1 MKPRYLHGLLDT
13 SVVVELT
20 DLIRSGQ
27 LPLESDISSITLA
40 ELSVGPLV
48 AKTPQEQSARQS
60 VLQLVEASFDP
71 LPFDDTTARVFS
83 RVAAQL
89 RNSGRKTQARA
100 FDALIASVAIQHEL
114 PLFTK
119 NPQDF
124 EGIDGLE
131 VVAINNKF

>member
-20 DLIRSGQ
+20 DFISSGQ

-60 VLQLVEASFDP
+60 VLQLVEANFDP
-71 LPFDDTTARVFS
+71 LPFDETTARVFG

-89 RNSGRKTQARA
+89 RNSGRKTKARA
-100 FDALIASVAIQHEL
+100 FDALIASVAIQHDL

-119 NPQDF
+119 NPQNFQD
-124 EGIDGLE
+124 IQDLE
-131 VVAINNKF
+131 VVAINGKF

>member
-20 DLIRSGQ
+20 DFISSGQ

-71 LPFDDTTARVFS
+71 LPFDETTARVFG

-89 RNSGRKTQARA
+89 RNSGRKTKARA

-124 EGIDGLE
+124 QDIQGLE
-131 VVAINNKF
+131 VVAINGKF

>member
-71 LPFDDTTARVFS
+71 LPFDETTARVFG

-100 FDALIASVAIQHEL
+100 FDALIASAAIQHEL

-119 NPQDF
+119 NPEDF

>member
-20 DLIRSGQ
+20 DFISSGQ

-71 LPFDDTTARVFS
+71 LPFDETTARVFG

-89 RNSGRKTQARA
+89 RNSGRKTKARA

-124 EGIDGLE
+124 QDIQDLE
-131 VVAINNKF
+131 VVAINGKF

>member
-13 SVVVELT
+13 SVVVELA

-71 LPFDDTTARVFS
+71 LPFDETTARIFG

-89 RNSGRKTQARA
+89 RNSGRKTKARA
-100 FDALIASVAIQHEL
+100 FDALIASVAIQYEL

-124 EGIDGLE
+124 QDIQGLE
-131 VVAINNKF
+131 VVAINGKF

>member
-20 DLIRSGQ
+20 DFISSGQ

-71 LPFDDTTARVFS
+71 LPFDETTARVFG

-89 RNSGRKTQARA
+89 RNSGRKTKARA
-100 FDALIASVAIQHEL
+100 FDALIASVAIQHDL

-124 EGIDGLE
+124 QDIQDLE
-131 VVAINNKF
+131 VVAINGKF

>member
-20 DLIRSGQ
+20 DFISSGQ

-71 LPFDDTTARVFS
+71 LPFDETTARVFG

-100 FDALIASVAIQHEL
+100 FDALIASVAIQHDL

-124 EGIDGLE
+124 QDIQDLE
-131 VVAINNKF
+131 VVAINGKF

>member
-1 MKPRYLHGLLDT
+1 
-13 SVVVELT
+13 
-20 DLIRSGQ
+20 
-27 LPLESDISSITLA
+27 
-40 ELSVGPLV
+40 
-48 AKTPQEQSARQS
+48 
-60 VLQLVEASFDP
+60 VEASFDP
-71 LPFDDTTARVFS
+71 LPFDETTARVFG

-100 FDALIASVAIQHEL
+100 FDALIASAAIQHEL

>member
-20 DLIRSGQ
+20 DFISSGQ

-71 LPFDDTTARVFS
+71 LPFDETTARVFG

-124 EGIDGLE
+124 QDIQDLE
-131 VVAINNKF
+131 VVAINGKF